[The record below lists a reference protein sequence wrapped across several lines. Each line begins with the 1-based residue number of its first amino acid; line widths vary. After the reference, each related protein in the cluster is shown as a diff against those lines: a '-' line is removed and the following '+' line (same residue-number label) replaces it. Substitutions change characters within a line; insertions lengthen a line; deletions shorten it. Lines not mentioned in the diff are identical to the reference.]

1 MRASNLTSEKSV
13 LTILLT
19 CVILV
24 LSFSSLLSAEND
36 KAKKNKAASS
46 PSIHFPALKDY
57 RISFEVISSRR
68 EFYLEEDIFLT
79 FKLQNISDKPLLI
92 YEWMMNEPDNVKIYY
107 RLYDEN
113 IKEFIESEWECLN
126 PEIKQPV
133 KRAVLDL
140 NPQNSVFID
149 KEMSFVKKLKLSALP
164 KGGAKYYVIGVLNLK
179 SISAKSHPVVI
190 RIK

>member
-1 MRASNLTSEKSV
+1 MRTFKLTSGKSI
-13 LTILLT
+13 LIILLT
-19 CVILV
+19 YVFL
-24 LSFSSLLSAEND
+24 LFSASSLFSAEND
-36 KAKKNKAASS
+36 KTKKNKAVS
-46 PSIHFPALKDY
+46 PPSVQFPVLKDCK
-57 RISFEVISSRR
+57 ISFEVISSRR

-107 RLYDEN
+107 RPYDEN
-113 IKEFIESEWECLN
+113 IKEFIESEWECLR

-133 KRAVLDL
+133 KRAALDL

-149 KEMSFVKKLKLSALP
+149 KEMSFVKNLKLSSLP
-164 KGGAKYYVIGVLNLK
+164 KGGAKYYLIGELNLK
-179 SISAKSHPVVI
+179 SISARSHPVVI